1 MGYYNWLQIVTN
13 LSKDELSNIIT
24 NKSSEPDEKV
34 SAAIG
39 ELRRRGYVTDEGAID
54 INKKVKAV
62 PDENSPTLY
71 SDRVIYT
78 FSALFS
84 VIFGGVLFAIN
95 LKTVNKKEGIVP
107 VTIFSIFY
115 AALSI
120 YILNIVNLGTM
131 GAILSGAIGAMII
144 NNFFWK
150 KYIGK
155 DVLYHKKS
163 FVKPLIIALIIFIP
177 LFFLI
182 IWSYKVTGQL

>member
-13 LSKDELSNIIT
+13 LSKDELSNIIR

-54 INKKVKAV
+54 INKKVNAV

-78 FSALFS
+78 FSVLFS

-131 GAILSGAIGAMII
+131 GAILFGAIGAMII